1 MVAHFVLGRRHVA
14 DGFEQPAM
22 IEPIHPVER
31 GELDGLEMAPR
42 AFSSNHLGLKQ
53 PDDRFG
59 ERVVVGIAAA
69 ADRRGDPGL
78 GEAIGVAHRQV
89 LGGFNRSLQHLDRE
103 ELQWVPRDV
112 GGRIVQDAWRCVHQD
127 GRR

>member
-1 MVAHFVLGRRHVA
+1 VIEPVDPLERRKFH
-14 DGFEQPAM
+14 GFEMP
-22 IEPIHPVER
+22 P
-31 GELDGLEMAPR
+31 GSL
-42 AFSSNHLGLKQ
+42 STNHLGLKQ